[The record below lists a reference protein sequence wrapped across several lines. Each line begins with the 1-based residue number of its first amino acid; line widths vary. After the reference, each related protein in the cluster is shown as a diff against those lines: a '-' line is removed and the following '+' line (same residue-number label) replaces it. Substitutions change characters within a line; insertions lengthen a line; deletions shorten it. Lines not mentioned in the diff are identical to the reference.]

1 MELQTGDSIERVKEV
16 LGRPNGVISLKNKQ
30 VLFFDRGEVT
40 LVDGKA
46 TLLDI
51 LSEEE
56 ALAEQ
61 EKKQQKREKAARLVE
76 ERIRIRVKQGLALKE
91 DKLTSPEFLAS
102 SAGLRLDFWRDFRR
116 QFPEV
121 DISQELSTTLKE
133 RSKELEQ
140 QAENQ
145 RLAQLESR
153 VLEAEYRA
161 RNTQR
166 LAYNHY
172 NPFYNFTDPHR
183 YYGLPTGGRHGFSR
197 HSSFSR
203 SHRRSYSSAVY
214 SRVNS
219 LDTHRISNQSHSFVA
234 SSPYHH
240 RAHFQRRPVPP
251 PVRFPTFFAPALNW

>member
-116 QFPEV
+116 QLRQNVFRCE
-121 DISQELSTTLKE
+121 
-133 RSKELEQ
+133 
-140 QAENQ
+140 
-145 RLAQLESR
+145 
-153 VLEAEYRA
+153 
-161 RNTQR
+161 
-166 LAYNHY
+166 
-172 NPFYNFTDPHR
+172 
-183 YYGLPTGGRHGFSR
+183 G
-197 HSSFSR
+197 
-203 SHRRSYSSAVY
+203 
-214 SRVNS
+214 
-219 LDTHRISNQSHSFVA
+219 VA
-234 SSPYHH
+234 SDYHFVG
-240 RAHFQRRPVPP
+240 AV
-251 PVRFPTFFAPALNW
+251 